1 MLALETGWT
10 PDVLADLPARF
21 RQQCRWLLYAR
32 AVCGPEGLPVV
43 TIPANAPIEV
53 RLAAQESRAQ
63 LMKIRTLLFPDG
75 D

>member
-1 MLALETGWT
+1 MLALQTGWT
-10 PDVLADLPARF
+10 PDVLAELPTRF
-21 RQQCRWLLYAR
+21 LRRCRWLMYAR
-32 AVCGPEGLPVV
+32 AIAGPEGLPVV
-43 TIPANAPIEV
+43 DIPSRAPIEV